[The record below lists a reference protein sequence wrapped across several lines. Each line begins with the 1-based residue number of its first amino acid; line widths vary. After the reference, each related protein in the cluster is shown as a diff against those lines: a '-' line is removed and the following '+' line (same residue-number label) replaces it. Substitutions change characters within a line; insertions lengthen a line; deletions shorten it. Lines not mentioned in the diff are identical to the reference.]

1 MEAIIGRK
9 TLWEGN
15 FLKAVLISFRDRDGV
30 VRQWEA
36 VGRVNCDGVVI
47 VVPVTEAGEFL
58 LIRQFR
64 PAVGRR
70 VIEFPAGLV
79 QEGEDLHRAG
89 MRELVEETGHEADA
103 VETLTRG
110 AVSTGINAEVWT
122 VLLAAGVREAGAE
135 AIRRHPPDENE
146 DIEVIKV
153 PARDLYDELEKLG
166 GRGDYVDIKIYGL
179 IELAKRRLAG
189 GRPS

>member
-1 MEAIIGRK
+1 MEVVGRK
-9 TLWEGN
+9 TLWEGD
-15 FLKAVLISFRDRDGV
+15 FLKTVLITFRDRDGV
-30 VRQWEA
+30 LRLWEA

-47 VVPVTEAGEFL
+47 VVPVTGAGEFV

-64 PAVGRR
+64 PAVGRH

-79 QEGEDLHRAG
+79 EEGEDLHRAA
-89 MRELVEETGHEADA
+89 MRELIEETGHEAGA

-122 VLLAAGVREAGAE
+122 VLLAAGAREAGAE
-135 AIRRHPPDENE
+135 ALLRHPPDENE

-153 PARDLYDELEKLG
+153 PAGQVYDELERLG
-166 GRGDYVDIKIYGL
+166 DRGDYVDIKIYGL
-179 IELAKRRLAG
+179 IELAKRKLAG
-189 GRPS
+189 KRPS